1 MCEFFAEVAILPV
14 LVVNPPS
21 GRCSRMTPNG
31 RTWQVLTWSWA
42 CSTGN
47 PASDQVLE
55 AAANAAWPYAL
66 LCAWTYLNDQDS
78 AHDLMDHAIQ
88 NVAGYIA
95 RHLDAPPGKLTARMK
110 SQLRRRAKQ
119 LAAKRAREI
128 PSGSIADLEHL
139 LTTRP
144 EIEQGIYANELLE
157 QLSPFAQ
164 SIAHYLWLGYSWRAM
179 ERTLEI
185 DHTTLRR
192 AYFREL
198 ESLLEN
204 LSRPG
209 GSP

>member
-88 NVAGYIA
+88 NVTRYIA
-95 RHLDAPPGKLTARMK
+95 RNLDAPPGKLTARMK

-144 EIEQGIYANELLE
+144 EIEQGIYANELL
-157 QLSPFAQ
+157 QLECPALFVPV
-164 SIAHYLWLGYSWRAM
+164 
-179 ERTLEI
+179 EV
-185 DHTTLRR
+185 
-192 AYFREL
+192 RETGMRGAL
-198 ESLLEN
+198 NGARKEKYTGADCELAAA
-204 LSRPG
+204 G
-209 GSP
+209 

>member
-1 MCEFFAEVAILPV
+1 
-14 LVVNPPS
+14 
-21 GRCSRMTPNG
+21 
-31 RTWQVLTWSWA
+31 
-42 CSTGN
+42 
-47 PASDQVLE
+47 
-55 AAANAAWPYAL
+55 
-66 LCAWTYLNDQDS
+66 
-78 AHDLMDHAIQ
+78 
-88 NVAGYIA
+88 
-95 RHLDAPPGKLTARMK
+95 MK

-128 PSGSIADLEHL
+128 LFGSIADLEHL

-144 EIEQGIYANELLE
+144 EIEQEIYANELFE

-198 ESLLEN
+198 ESLLED

-209 GSP
+209 GSR